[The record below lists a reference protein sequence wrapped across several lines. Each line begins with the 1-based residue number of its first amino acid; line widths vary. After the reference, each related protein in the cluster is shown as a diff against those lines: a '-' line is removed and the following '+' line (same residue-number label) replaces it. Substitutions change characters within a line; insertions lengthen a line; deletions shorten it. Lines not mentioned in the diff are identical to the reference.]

1 MPDHVQ
7 GERGSFDAASFF
19 RALDAERQ
27 ARRMTWKQVA
37 GEARVSQS
45 TLTRLAQGRRPDV
58 DSLAVL
64 VDWAGLKADD
74 FVVRV
79 HGDQEAAPLAMIST
93 YLRSDRNLTPEAASA
108 LEKVVKATY
117 EALRNS

>member
-1 MPDHVQ
+1 MPEHGH
-7 GERGSFDAASFF
+7 GERGSFDAPTFF
-19 RALDAERQ
+19 GALDAERQ

-37 GEARVSQS
+37 AEAGISQS

-58 DSLAVL
+58 DSLAAL

-79 HGDQEAAPLAMIST
+79 HSVQEAAPLAMIST
-93 YLRSDRNLTPEAASA
+93 YLKSDRNLTPEAAAA

-117 EALRNS
+117 EALRQS

>member
-1 MPDHVQ
+1 MPEQVQ
-7 GERGSFDAASFF
+7 GPRGGFDAPAFF
-19 RALDAERQ
+19 SALDAERQ
-27 ARRMTWKQVA
+27 VRRITWKQLATEA
-37 GEARVSQS
+37 GISQS

-74 FVVRV
+74 FVMRV
-79 HGDQEAAPLAMIST
+79 HSPQEATPLAMIST
-93 YLRSDRNLTPEAASA
+93 YLKSDRNLTPEAATA

-117 EALRNS
+117 EALRQP